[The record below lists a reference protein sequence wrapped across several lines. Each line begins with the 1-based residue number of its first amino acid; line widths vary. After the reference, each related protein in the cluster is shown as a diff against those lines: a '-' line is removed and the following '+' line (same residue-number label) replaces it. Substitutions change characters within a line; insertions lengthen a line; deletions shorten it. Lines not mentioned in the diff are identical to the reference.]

1 MTTLSCAN
9 LCGFGDLASPFRTSA
24 SVTCQTVAVVR
35 STGPD
40 LEALAEA
47 EQPPVTRAC
56 PASGVTTRLTNT
68 INHVN
73 DARMITVRWEPTPGG
88 GGAAATAAPRRAR
101 SGPAGTGP
109 GSAPTTPP

>member
-40 LEALAEA
+40 LEALAVA

-68 INHVN
+68 ISHAS
-73 DARMITVRWEPTPGG
+73 DARTITVRWEPTVGR
-88 GGAAATAAPRRAR
+88 GGAAARAGLRRAR
-101 SGPAGTGP
+101 SGRAGTG
-109 GSAPTTPP
+109 